1 MRMFQPRFILAL
13 EDDDSVVEELVGRI
27 GQLHLRTQEIRREA
41 EQLEDPL
48 QRQVQLEDPQRR
60 QVQSWKIP
68 PLHIYGTHPSS
79 NILGCLM
86 PTNLISSN
94 DIVNAMSDDKVWNI
108 TKQTGQT
115 AHTLSL

>member
-1 MRMFQPRFILAL
+1 MLFAKKMFLIKNSSTEL
-13 EDDDSVVEELVGRI
+13 ED
-27 GQLHLRTQEIRREA
+27 
-41 EQLEDPL
+41 
-48 QRQVQLEDPQRR
+48 
-60 QVQSWKIP
+60 P

-86 PTNLISSN
+86 PTNLTSSN